1 MNPKYSKDIVEEICN
16 YIREGDSQKIA
27 VKKAGIA
34 EGTFYKWI
42 NLHDELKEAVK
53 KAKEEFRATI
63 TGKLEASLWKKA
75 IGYEVTETE
84 TEYVSD
90 KDGKP
95 RIKCQKTKVK
105 HIAPD
110 TGALVF
116 ALTNVAPEEWINRQK
131 VDVASTNKTETT
143 QRFRFEDLPD
153 DLLCGIAD
161 KLQDKEQERIKAD
174 KDGAEDNQGGDR

>member
-1 MNPKYSKDIVEEICN
+1 MNPKYSKDIVEEICK

-27 VKKAGIA
+27 VKKTGIA
-34 EGTFYKWI
+34 EGTLYKWI
-42 NLHDELKEAVK
+42 NLHDELKESIK

-90 KDGKP
+90 EDGKP

-116 ALTNVAPEEWINRQK
+116 ALTNVAPEKWINRQK

-161 KLQDKEQERIKAD
+161 KLQDKEQERIKAE
-174 KDGAEDNQGGDR
+174 KDGAEDNQGEDR

>member
-1 MNPKYSKDIVEEICN
+1 MAKYNPKTIAEICG
-16 YIREGDSQKIA
+16 YLKEGDSQKMACI
-27 VKKAGIA
+27 KAGI
-34 EGTFYKWI
+34 GDSTFHEWMNEKP
-42 NLHDELKEAVK
+42 EFAEAVK

-84 TEYVSD
+84 TEYVSN

-116 ALTNVAPEEWINRQK
+116 ALTNVAPEKWINRQK

-161 KLQDKEQERIKAD
+161 KLQDKEQERVKAE